1 MALERYRL
9 ELVIVLPLLSS
20 TIAVQQARQTASATA
35 ATALRRRK
43 DLFALGEIT
52 WKAIGPS
59 SPRMRTQTRIW
70 RAENE
75 FPWPCCFASVES
87 EQVGRDVRSSSGCT
101 KKSDG

>member
-43 DLFALGEIT
+43 DLFALG
-52 WKAIGPS
+52 G
-59 SPRMRTQTRIW
+59 
-70 RAENE
+70 NN
-75 FPWPCCFASVES
+75 VES
-87 EQVGRDVRSSSGCT
+87 HRSFIAAHAHSNENLESRERIPLALLLRECGEQAGGGDVRSSSGCT